1 MRSLRLTSAAAVAA
15 LAAACALPV
24 RAAQP
29 PATSSRLT
37 AAAEREGR
45 VVVYSATDR
54 DVVAPLLA
62 DFAALHPAIAVEY
75 HELHSGELY
84 ERFKREADAGHV
96 AADVLWSPAMDLQ
109 IKLANDGYAAPY
121 ESPEA
126 AGLPSWAVWR
136 NEAFGTTLEPFVF
149 VHDEGTLPSAET
161 PGSHADL
168 LRVLEAEPARLQ
180 GRVATYDPA
189 RSSLGYLL
197 LTQDSRI
204 DPRFADTLL
213 AYGRARTRLHATTS
227 GMLDDLRSGRALL
240 AFNVIGSYA
249 LRARQSRPSL
259 RIVFPRDYVLAM
271 SRIALVAKGAP
282 HPSAAR
288 VFLDY
293 LLSARGQELLA
304 SRCSLFSIRN
314 DVAGENTAVALSR
327 SLGARLK
334 PIHLGPSLLV
344 YLDPSKREGFL
355 TRWRATFAQPDGSRE
370 RRGAR
375 ESGATGSRP

>member
-1 MRSLRLTSAAAVAA
+1 MQRTSAAVAAVAA
-15 LAAACALPV
+15 LAALCPAAS
-24 RAAQP
+24 RAAQA
-29 PATSSRLT
+29 PATAQRIV

-75 HELHSGELY
+75 HELTSAELH
-84 ERFKREADAGHV
+84 ERFTREADAGQV

-126 AGLPSWAVWR
+126 AGLPSWAIWR

-149 VHDEGTLPSAET
+149 VHDEGKLPSAQAPT
-161 PGSHADL
+161 SHADL
-168 LRVLEAEPARLQ
+168 VRVLEAEPGRLQ
-180 GRVATYDPA
+180 GRIATYDPA
-189 RSSLGYLL
+189 RSGLGYLL

-204 DPRFADTLL
+204 DPRFSDTLV
-213 AYGRARTRLHATTS
+213 AYGRAGTRLHATTS
-227 GMLDDLRSGRALL
+227 GMLDDVRSGRALL

-249 LRARQSRPSL
+249 LRARQGRPSL

-271 SRIALVAKGAP
+271 SRVALVAKGAP

-304 SRCSLFSIRN
+304 SRCSVFSIRK
-314 DVAGENTAVALSR
+314 DVAGENTAVALSS

-344 YLDPSKREGFL
+344 YLDASKRESFL
-355 TRWRATFAQPDGSRE
+355 TRWRASFAQPDGAHE